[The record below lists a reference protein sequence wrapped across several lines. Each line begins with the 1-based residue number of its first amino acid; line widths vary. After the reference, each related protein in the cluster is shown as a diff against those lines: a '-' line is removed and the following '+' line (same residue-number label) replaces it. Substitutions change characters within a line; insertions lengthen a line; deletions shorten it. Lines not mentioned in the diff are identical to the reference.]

1 MNLFCFLPINGIKSA
16 VLPVMAILL
25 AACDQAPPP
34 PQAAMEMPPPQ
45 VTVANPLLLKVSD
58 WDEFT
63 GRIHAV
69 ESVEVRPRVSGYL
82 QSVNF
87 TEGSIVNKGDL
98 LYVIDPRPY
107 QAILEQ
113 ARADVV
119 RAKAALDLAEN
130 DLARAER
137 LYQSRAISEEELDS
151 RSNQKREALAS
162 LEAAK
167 AAVTAAE
174 LNVEFTHIKA
184 PITGRIG
191 RTRITAGNLVT
202 GGDFESTLLTTIVS
216 LDPVYVYFTADEQA
230 VLHYARLD
238 MAGIRK
244 SSRTARNSVK
254 LRLADEEDYTHEG
267 YMDFV
272 DNQIDLATGTLRVRA
287 VVNNPDYLL
296 VPGMF
301 ADVRLQGQSQYE
313 ALLIPDAAISVD
325 QTIRFVYVL
334 GENNIVERRQITPG
348 RLEGSLRIVRD
359 GLSPADQVIIN
370 GIQRVR
376 AGVQVTPETGTIEP
390 PEIQQG

>member
-1 MNLFCFLPINGIKSA
+1 MNLHQIQPLTGIKYG
-16 VLPVMAILL
+16 LLTGMAMLL
-25 AACDQAPPP
+25 MACDQT
-34 PQAAMEMPPPQ
+34 PQQQTMEMPPPQ
-45 VTVANPLLLKVSD
+45 VTVAKPLAMELTD

-63 GRIHAV
+63 GRLHAV

-82 QSVNF
+82 QTVNF

-107 QAILEQ
+107 QAILDQ
-113 ARADVV
+113 TRADVV
-119 RAKAALDLAEN
+119 RARAALDLAEN

-137 LYQSRAISEEELDS
+137 LYKSRAISEEELDS

-167 AAVTAAE
+167 AAVTSAE
-174 LNVEFTHIKA
+174 LNVEFTHIKS

-202 GGDFESTLLTTIVS
+202 GGDFDSTMLTTIVS

-230 VLHYARLD
+230 VLHYARMD

-244 SSRTARNSVK
+244 SSRTTKNPVY

-287 VVNNPDYLL
+287 VVANPDYLL

-301 ADVRLQGQSQYE
+301 ADVKLQGESQYE
-313 ALLIPDAAISVD
+313 AILIPDAAISVD

-334 GENNIVERRQITPG
+334 GENNTVERRQIKLG
-348 RLEGSLRIVRD
+348 RLEGSLRVIREGIEPD
-359 GLSPADQVIIN
+359 DQVIIN

-390 PEIQQG
+390 PAVQQG

>member
-1 MNLFCFLPINGIKSA
+1 MNPQHTAPMYGARTLFLTGII
-16 VLPVMAILL
+16 VLCL
-25 AACDQAPPP
+25 AACDQAPP
-34 PQAAMEMPPPQ
+34 QQAMEMPPPQ
-45 VTVANPLLLKVSD
+45 VTVANPLAMKISD

-63 GRIHAV
+63 GRLHAV

-119 RAKAALDLAEN
+119 RARAALDLAEN

-137 LYQSRAISEEELDS
+137 LYKSRAISEEELDS

-184 PITGRIG
+184 PISGRIG

-230 VLHYARLD
+230 VLHYTRMD
-238 MAGIRK
+238 MAGTRK
-244 SSRTARNSVK
+244 SSRTTPNPVY
-254 LRLADEEDYTHEG
+254 LRLADEDEYTHEG
-267 YMDFV
+267 HMDFV
-272 DNQIDLATGTLRVRA
+272 DNQIDMATGTLRVRA
-287 VVNNPDYLL
+287 VVANPDYLL

-301 ADVRLQGQSQYE
+301 ADVKLLGESNYE

-334 GENNIVERRQITPG
+334 GENNTVERRQIKPG
-348 RLEGSLRIVRD
+348 RLEGSLRVVRE
-359 GLSPADQVIIN
+359 GLEPDDLVIIN

-376 AGVQVTPETGTIEP
+376 AGVQVTPETGTIEL

>member
-1 MNLFCFLPINGIKSA
+1 MNLHHIQPMTGIKYG
-16 VLPVMAILL
+16 LLTGIAILL
-25 AACDQAPPP
+25 MACDQAP
-34 PQAAMEMPPPQ
+34 QEQAMEMPPPQ
-45 VTVANPLLLKVSD
+45 VTVAKPLLMELTD

-63 GRIHAV
+63 GRLHAV
-69 ESVEVRPRVSGYL
+69 ESVEIRPRVSGYL
-82 QSVNF
+82 QTVNF

-107 QAILEQ
+107 QAVLDQ

-119 RAKAALDLAEN
+119 RARAALDLAEN

-137 LYQSRAISEEELDS
+137 LYKSRAISEEELDS

-167 AAVTAAE
+167 AAVTSAE
-174 LNVEFTHIKA
+174 LNVEFTHIKS

-202 GGDFESTLLTTIVS
+202 GGDFDSTMLTTIVS

-230 VLHYARLD
+230 VLHYTRMD

-244 SSRTARNSVK
+244 SSRTTHNPVY

-287 VVNNPDYLL
+287 VIDNPDYLL

-301 ADVRLQGQSQYE
+301 ADVKLQGENQYE
-313 ALLIPDAAISVD
+313 AILVPDAAISVD

-334 GENNIVERRQITPG
+334 GENNTVERRQIKPG
-348 RLEGSLRIVRD
+348 RLEGSLRVIREGIEPD
-359 GLSPADQVIIN
+359 DQVIIN

-376 AGVQVTPETGTIEP
+376 AGVQVTPETGTIELP
-390 PEIQQG
+390 AVQQG

>member
-1 MNLFCFLPINGIKSA
+1 MLC
-16 VLPVMAILL
+16 L
-25 AACDQAPPP
+25 AACDQAPP
-34 PQAAMEMPPPQ
+34 QQAMEMPPPQ
-45 VTVANPLLLKVSD
+45 VTVANPLAMEISD

-63 GRIHAV
+63 GRLHAV

-119 RAKAALDLAEN
+119 RARAALDLAEN

-137 LYQSRAISEEELDS
+137 LYKSRAISEEELDS

-184 PITGRIG
+184 PISGRIG

-230 VLHYARLD
+230 VLHYTRMD
-238 MAGIRK
+238 MAGTRK
-244 SSRTARNSVK
+244 SSRTTPNPVY
-254 LRLADEEDYTHEG
+254 LRLADEDEYTHEG
-267 YMDFV
+267 HMDFV
-272 DNQIDLATGTLRVRA
+272 DNQIDMATGTLRVRA
-287 VVNNPDYLL
+287 VVANPDYLL

-301 ADVRLQGQSQYE
+301 ADVKLLGESNYE

-334 GENNIVERRQITPG
+334 GDNNTVERRQIKPG
-348 RLEGSLRIVRD
+348 RLEGSLRVVRE
-359 GLSPADQVIIN
+359 GLEPDDLVIIN

-376 AGVQVTPETGTIEP
+376 AGVQVTPETGTIEL

>member
-1 MNLFCFLPINGIKSA
+1 MNLLHSLPMNGIKSIT
-16 VLPVMAILL
+16 LLITGILL
-25 AACDQAPPP
+25 AACDQT
-34 PQAAMEMPPPQ
+34 PQQQQPMEMPPPQ
-45 VTVANPLLLKVSD
+45 VTVANPLVMELSD

-82 QSVNF
+82 QTVNF

-107 QAILEQ
+107 QAVLEQ

-119 RAKAALDLAEN
+119 RAKASLDLAEN

-137 LYQSRAISEEELDS
+137 LYKSRAISEEELDS

-184 PITGRIG
+184 PISGRIG

-230 VLHYARLD
+230 VLHYARMD

-244 SSRTARNSVK
+244 SSRTTRNVVN
-254 LRLADEEDYTHEG
+254 LRLADEENYTHEG

-287 VVNNPDYLL
+287 VVDNPDYLL

-301 ADVRLQGQSQYE
+301 ADVRLQGESNYE

-334 GENNIVERRQITPG
+334 GENNTVERRQIKPG
-348 RLEGSLRIVRD
+348 RLEGSLRIVRE
-359 GLSPADQVIIN
+359 GLQPDDQVIIN

-376 AGVQVTPETGTIEP
+376 AGVQVTPEAGTIEP
-390 PEIQQG
+390 PAVQQG